1 MYRNRIVSF
10 HVTYHIFI
18 HKRWFDKIGE
28 IMDTGEHGTIMR
40 ARVHNVRVCM
50 VVCPSKEKRQS

>member
-10 HVTYHIFI
+10 HVTYHTFI